1 MLVRVAYAS
10 VGAVER
16 SLDTAQYSKKG
27 VTTVKI
33 SKVGVVGCGFMGA
46 GIVQVCAQSGY
57 EVMVTDISEQTLN
70 RGMATVE
77 YYLNRGVQKGR
88 MSRQDRDLTRSRIKG
103 SIALRDLD
111 NRDLVI
117 EAIPEDMGLKRKVFA
132 ELDTICRS
140 DTILCTNTSCLS
152 VTELAQATNRSGRVI
167 GTHFLSPVPPSKLLE
182 IIKADTTSEETLSEV
197 KQFGRSLGKEILVA
211 KDTPG
216 FIFNY
221 LLLALTGAAVRLLE
235 NGVATAED
243 IDGSMT
249 LGLGHPIGPLA
260 LADFNGLDVGYMVA
274 RAMYDRS
281 RDPCLAPS
289 ALLKE
294 LVESGHLGR
303 KTGKGFYKY
312 RKEE

>member
-1 MLVRVAYAS
+1 M
-10 VGAVER
+10 
-16 SLDTAQYSKKG
+16 
-27 VTTVKI
+27 KI
-33 SKVGVVGCGFMGA
+33 RKVGVVGCGFMGA

-57 EVMVTDISEQTLN
+57 EVMVTDISEQILSKGT
-70 RGMATVE
+70 ATIE
-77 YYLNRGVQKGR
+77 YYLSRGVEKGR
-88 MSRQDRDLTRSRIKG
+88 ISRQDQDLTRSRIKG
-103 SIALRDLD
+103 SIDLGDLD
-111 NRDLVI
+111 DRDLVI
-117 EAIPEDMGLKRKVFA
+117 EAIPEDMELKKKVFVK
-132 ELDTICRS
+132 LDRICS
-140 DTILCTNTSCLS
+140 AHTILCTNTSCLS
-152 VTELAQATNRSGRVI
+152 VTELAQATNRPDRVI

-182 IIKADTTSEETLSEV
+182 IVKADRTSEETLAAV
-197 KQFGRSLGKEILVA
+197 KEFGHSLGKEILVA

-243 IDGSMT
+243 IDKSMT

-281 RDPCLAPS
+281 KDPCLAPS

-294 LVESGHLGR
+294 LVESGRLGR
-303 KTGKGFYKY
+303 KTGEGFYKY
-312 RKEE
+312 RKEK